1 MEPGLSMSAP
11 LAAAANSSGK
21 PMQGSILVV
30 DDDAHIRDLFLELF
44 QSEGVAIRVA
54 GTGQEALALLKQA
67 PPSLV
72 MVDVTLPDQDGISL
86 LEQAQQ
92 HDRRIIGVVMTGAPS
107 IELAVRAMKAGATD
121 FLMKPVQ
128 NDVVLLTARRLL
140 ELYRLRRENTVLKH
154 AVVRAGGL
162 HVQNLVLQTFG
173 EDGALRGQDGLTEYE
188 RGVAEGERRV
198 LARDDA
204 RRQQDCATVAQER
217 ALLANAVRAFNQALS
232 GLHQTVENDVV
243 SLAFQLAS
251 KILRENAA
259 QSREQIA
266 SQVKAALATLR
277 ESAKVTI
284 QAHPADAAL
293 LEAVRAE
300 LSQMGDVTIT
310 LHVAPDPSL
319 PRGSCLLHTENQVI
333 DASLDTQLLRLGE
346 ALRARGQ
353 HVAR

>member
-1 MEPGLSMSAP
+1 METGTTTPAA
-11 LAAAANSSGK
+11 LAAAAFSSGK
-21 PMQGSILVV
+21 RMQGSILVV
-30 DDDAHIRDLFLELF
+30 DDDEHIRHLFLELF

-54 GTGQEALALLKQA
+54 GSGQEALALLKQA
-67 PPSLV
+67 SPSLV

-140 ELYRLRRENTVLKH
+140 ELYRLRLENTVLKH

-162 HVQNLVLQTFG
+162 HVQNMVLQTFG
-173 EDGALRGQDGLTEYE
+173 EDGASRGQDGLTEYE
-188 RGVAEGERRV
+188 RGVAEGERQA
-198 LARDDA
+198 LARDEA
-204 RRQQDCATVAQER
+204 RRQQDRATVAQDR
-217 ALLANAVRAFNQALS
+217 ALLANAVQAFNQALN
-232 GLHQTVENDVV
+232 GLQQTVEHDVV
-243 SLAFQLAS
+243 SLAFHVAT
-251 KILRENAA
+251 KVLRENAA
-259 QSREQIA
+259 QSKEQIVGQA
-266 SQVKAALATLR
+266 KTALATLR
-277 ESAKVTI
+277 ESTKVTL

-293 LEAVRAE
+293 LDSVRAE
-300 LSQMGDVTIT
+300 LSQMGDVTVT
-310 LHVAPDPSL
+310 LHVEPDPSL
-319 PRGSCLLHTENQVI
+319 SRGSCILHTENRVV
-333 DASLDTQLLRLGE
+333 DASLDTQLMRLGE